1 MILNLDLYSVLV
13 MTAVVVNVSGV
24 LFIVET
30 LLRRDEGAGR
40 IWALAFLAAML
51 TTLAYVIWVQSPDA
65 WWAIAVGNAAFVAAT
80 GCMWLG
86 CRRFNRRRMGWP
98 SILVAIAVAGAAASV
113 FVAGPAGGDWAGA
126 LWMFIPLLAFAGAG
140 AIECL
145 RGELRESRTAW
156 VLSAV
161 FVFQSLYY
169 LSRTTAFLTSGP
181 DSALFEQAFGTISTS
196 LVTVV
201 LTIVAVVVTSVLRA
215 SRAPM
220 RGHLRP
226 AGYGTARDGILSH
239 DVFEGALTDLCERAK
254 WRSELVGVI
263 AVRIDDLEQ
272 ISTAFGSEVARAV
285 TETWRTGVRRHAP
298 SNSFVAEDGP
308 TGLLVGVLVESPREA
323 RRQAA
328 VIYRGLFD
336 DLGTV
341 GVSGGSS
348 SGGAAGGVIPVVG
361 VGVALSDTIGYD
373 AERLAS
379 VARDTATR
387 AATDVDTSVLIGEAE

>member
-1 MILNLDLYSVLV
+1 MILTLDLFSVLV

-51 TTLAYVIWVQSPDA
+51 TTLAYVIWVQSPEA
-65 WWAIAVGNAAFVAAT
+65 WWAVAVGNSAFVAGT

-86 CRRFNRRRMGWP
+86 CRRFNGRRMGWP
-98 SILVAIAVAGAAASV
+98 SVVVAAAVIAAAAAV
-113 FVAGPAGGDWAGA
+113 FVAGPTAGDWAGA

-140 AIECL
+140 AVECL
-145 RGELRESRTAW
+145 QGELLESRTAW

-161 FVFQSLYY
+161 LAFQSLFY

-181 DSALFEQAFGTISTS
+181 DSALFQSAFGTITTS
-196 LVTVV
+196 FVTVT

-226 AGYGTARDGILSH
+226 AGFGTARDGILSH
-239 DVFEGALTDLCERAK
+239 DVFDGALTELCDRARL
-254 WRSELVGVI
+254 RSELVGVI

-308 TGLLVGVLVESPREA
+308 SGLLVGVLVESPRDA

-336 DLGTV
+336 DLGMV
-341 GVSGGSS
+341 GGPGDI
-348 SGGAAGGVIPVVG
+348 GGVIPVVG
-361 VGVALSDTIGYD
+361 VGVGLSDTVGYD
-373 AERLAS
+373 SVALAS
-379 VARDTATR
+379 AAREAATR
-387 AATDVDTSVLIGEAE
+387 AATDVDTSVLVGEAE

>member
-1 MILNLDLYSVLV
+1 MILTLDLFSVLV

-51 TTLAYVIWVQSPDA
+51 TTLAYVIWVQSPEA
-65 WWAIAVGNAAFVAAT
+65 WWAVAVGNSAFVAGT

-86 CRRFNRRRMGWP
+86 CRRFNGRRMGWP
-98 SILVAIAVAGAAASV
+98 SVVVAAAVIAAAAAV
-113 FVAGPAGGDWAGA
+113 FVAGPTAGDWAGA

-140 AIECL
+140 AVECL
-145 RGELRESRTAW
+145 RGELLESRTAW

-161 FVFQSLYY
+161 LAFQSLFY

-181 DSALFEQAFGTISTS
+181 DSALFQSAFGTITTS
-196 LVTVV
+196 FVTVT

-226 AGYGTARDGILSH
+226 AGFGTARDGILSR
-239 DVFEGALTDLCERAK
+239 DVFDGALTELCDRARL
-254 WRSELVGVI
+254 RSELVGVI

-308 TGLLVGVLVESPREA
+308 SGLLVGVLVESPREA

-336 DLGTV
+336 DLGMV
-341 GVSGGSS
+341 GGPGDI
-348 SGGAAGGVIPVVG
+348 GGVIPVVG
-361 VGVALSDTIGYD
+361 VGVGLSDTVGYD
-373 AERLAS
+373 SVALAS
-379 VARDTATR
+379 AAREAATR
-387 AATDVDTSVLIGEAE
+387 AATDVDTSVLVGEAE